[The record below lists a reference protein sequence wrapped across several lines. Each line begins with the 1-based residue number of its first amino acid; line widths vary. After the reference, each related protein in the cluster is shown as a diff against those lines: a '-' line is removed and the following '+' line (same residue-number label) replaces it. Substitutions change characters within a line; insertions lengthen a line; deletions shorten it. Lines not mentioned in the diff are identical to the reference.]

1 MDAILPKLQ
10 GIDVKR
16 LSGGKTGGWLG
27 VLVCYRHSAAFMP
40 VVWESIQ
47 LHHPAAVCLKM
58 PRSKHVFFVSSIVC
72 FAARSCDVW

>member
-27 VLVCYRHSAAFMP
+27 VLVCFRHCAACMP
-40 VVWESIQ
+40 FVWESIQ
-47 LHHPAAVCLKM
+47 LQHPVAVYLQM
-58 PRSKHVFFVSSIVC
+58 PRSKHVFAWPSTC